1 MVRDVSFSLWLVP
14 ILADATTEP
23 ETSVKHYGPQSLK
36 GELTVVHHTRERG
49 VDLGLNAGAAGATTL
64 TAAGHAN
71 NTASYDITEFG
82 GLQTTCSFDG
92 GRHKIFSQVYENK
105 KPKTGVPNNVRLY
118 AVVVCP
124 KAVALDVSAE
134 VEGRWRMPYL
144 DYLSKLRNP
153 VVGLGSWH
161 EVALPEPQE
170 GQGEDYATW
179 TSDDYRLRASND
191 CVTGLV
197 SPQPPLLS
205 GSDLHAVGTVP
216 GSEHQD

>member
-1 MVRDVSFSLWLVP
+1 MLHDVSFSLWLVP
-14 ILADATTEP
+14 VLADGTTEP
-23 ETSVKHYGPQSLK
+23 ETSVKHYGPKSLK
-36 GELTVVHHTRERG
+36 GELIVVHHTRENG
-49 VDLGLNAGAAGATTL
+49 VDIGLNAGAAGPTTL

-71 NTASYDITEFG
+71 NTASYDMAVFG
-82 GLQTTCSFDG
+82 GLQTTGSFDG

-105 KPKTGVPNNVRLY
+105 KRETGVPNNVRLY

-134 VEGRWRMPYL
+134 VEGRWRMPKR
-144 DYLSKLRNP
+144 DYLSGLSNP

-161 EVALPEPQE
+161 EVALPEPQ
-170 GQGEDYATW
+170 GQGEDYAAS

-197 SPQPPLLS
+197 CSSPPRVQWLRLTPS
-205 GSDLHAVGTVP
+205 RNSAW
-216 GSEHQD
+216 

>member
-1 MVRDVSFSLWLVP
+1 MPVLPDE
-14 ILADATTEP
+14 TTKP
-23 ETSVKHYGPQSLK
+23 ETSVKHYGPKSLK

-49 VDLGLNAGAAGATTL
+49 VDLGLNAGAAGPTAL
-64 TAAGHAN
+64 TAAGHAK

-82 GLQTTCSFDG
+82 GLQMTGSLDH
-92 GRHKIFSQVYENK
+92 GRHKIFSQVYESK
-105 KPKTGVPNNVRLY
+105 KRETGVPSNVRLY

-134 VEGRWRMPYL
+134 VDSRWRMPYM
-144 DYLSKLRNP
+144 DYFSKLRNP

-170 GQGEDYATW
+170 GEGEDYAAW
-179 TSDDYRLRASND
+179 TSDDYRLGASND

-197 SPQPPLLS
+197 GSSPPSPC
-205 GSDLHAVGTVP
+205 
-216 GSEHQD
+216 